1 MSLVVKIGPDIF
13 SWIDYSSSSLEGVT
27 ITTGRQ
33 DARSPVNPTT
43 CSVTLLYD
51 SDLASFDPS
60 TFSVGDLLIVEKTV
74 TVPIVRFVGRVTDL
88 QFDKY
93 VLTVTAVSDGISRFG
108 RFVADFD
115 LGAGDTGEILDL
127 AYTNILLNAYPG
139 TAPTA
144 NFDPGITYLDTP
156 MLTNSSPAQFVQ
168 TVTASEPNS
177 FFYELP
183 DGSLE
188 FRDQEHFRYQTPDIT
203 FSDTE
208 VLDGW
213 QVTKRISDKINSA
226 VVNYTGGNETYTET
240 SDVTIYGLIQQSLDT
255 YCSDPADA
263 LNLATRTVKNYAVP
277 GWTLPGITV
286 AMSPLSTARRDFIA
300 NNSGIAQLV
309 EIPSLATGLNTYY
322 VVQGYSETF
331 GRYSWDINYY
341 LSDWTLFRPSQNWED
356 IISGITWVAVPG
368 SITWDEMLKDW
379 I

>member
-1 MSLVVKIGPDIF
+1 MSVVVKIGPDIF
-13 SWIDYSSSSLEGVT
+13 SWIEYTASSLEGIT

-51 SDLASFDPS
+51 SALGSFDPS
-60 TFSVGDLLIVEKTV
+60 TFSVGDLLIVEKTAI
-74 TVPIVRFVGRVTDL
+74 VPIVRFTGRVTDL
-88 QFDKY
+88 QFDEY
-93 VLTVTAVSDGISRFG
+93 VLTITAVTDGISRFG
-108 RFVADFD
+108 RFSADFTI
-115 LGAGDTGEILDL
+115 GSGYTGEILDDT
-127 AYTNILLNAYPG
+127 YTSVLVNAYPG

-156 MLTNSSPAQFVQ
+156 TLTNSSPAQFVQ
-168 TVTASEPNS
+168 TVSASEPNS

-188 FRDQEHFRYQTPDIT
+188 FRDQEHFRYQTPDVT
-203 FSDTE
+203 FLDTE
-208 VLDGW
+208 VLEGW
-213 QVTKRISDKINSA
+213 QVTKRISDKINSSL
-226 VVNYTGGNETYTET
+226 VNYVGGSETYTET

-263 LNLATRTVKNYAVP
+263 LNLATRTVKNYALP

-286 AMSPLSTARRDFIA
+286 AMSPLSSARQAFIA

-309 EIPSLATGLNTYY
+309 EIPSLAPGLNTYY

-331 GRYSWDINYY
+331 GRYSWDINFY

-368 SITWDEMLKDW
+368 SITWDDMLRDW